1 MSGINLHNYEAFL
14 IDYLDGNLSKDAVI
28 DLKAFLI
35 NNPQLEIDLDELDLP
50 VFSTDEI
57 KVDFKNDLKKKEAII
72 EDEEIIN
79 YLENNLSKV
88 EKNAFELKLLKDK
101 ELSNKLAAYKKTV
114 LIPES
119 TVALALKAELHKTE
133 DDLILTNTTLSFF
146 ENQLSKSEKL
156 IFEKELKTNLVL
168 QKELKAFQKTQLEV
182 EATILFPNKAALKK
196 EARVIA
202 LFSFRTVTSIAAA
215 ILLLIGFAF
224 VFNYYNSKP
233 EITKELAKSDFNKAI
248 KSIENQTVNKT
259 EVINNEDSNINEKK
273 NLLANNISK
282 NVKITSI
289 KKDSVMERNELPTNS
304 LVAKESATVN
314 STKQFDK
321 KVKLAI
327 TNYTLIADS
336 NKTLALENIA
346 PVKFSKQN
354 YLIPEEIDS
363 DESIAV
369 APEKKGFWQKA
380 VKLAKRA
387 NKLGVKSVDGFE
399 SPNQNYS
406 LSFNSF
412 SVERR

>member
-14 IDYLDGNLSKDAVI
+14 IDYLDGNLSKDALI

-35 NNPQLEIDLDELDLP
+35 NNLQLEIDLDELDLP

-168 QKELKAFQKTQLEV
+168 QKELSAFQKTKFEV
-182 EATILFPNKAALKK
+182 DNAILFPNKAGLKK
-196 EARVIA
+196 EAKIIA
-202 LFSFRTVTSIAAA
+202 LFSFRTVVSVAAA
-215 ILLLIGFAF
+215 ILLIIGFTF
-224 VFNYYNSKP
+224 VFNYYNSTP
-233 EITKELAKSDFNKAI
+233 ETTKQLAKTNFNESL
-248 KSIENQTVNKT
+248 KSIENQFVKMIYSTDN
-259 EVINNEDSNINEKK
+259 SNSIV
-273 NLLANNISK
+273 SK
-282 NVKITSI
+282 NEVLIAKNTTQTLKKSFY
-289 KKDSVMERNELPTNS
+289 KKDSVIDLNEKKTNFFANEKHLNPNDKSDFLNESKVVIANNKLPLDTIS
-304 LVAKESATVN
+304 AVAKANLNTP
-314 STKQFDK
+314 K
-321 KVKLAI
+321 
-327 TNYTLIADS
+327 Y
-336 NKTLALENIA
+336 
-346 PVKFSKQN
+346 SKQN
-354 YLIPEEIDS
+354 YLVTEEI
-363 DESIAV
+363 EKEELIAA
-369 APEKKGFWQKA
+369 APEKKGFWQRA
-380 VKLAKRA
+380 VKLAKQA

>member
-1 MSGINLHNYEAFL
+1 MSSINLHNYEAFL
-14 IDYLDGNLSKDAVI
+14 IDYLDGNLSKIAVI

-50 VFSTDEI
+50 VFSNDEI
-57 KVDFKNDLKKKEAII
+57 KVDFKNDLKKKEAFI

-88 EKNAFELKLLKDK
+88 EKNAFELKLLKNK
-101 ELSNKLAAYKKTV
+101 ELSNKLAAYKKTI

-119 TVALALKAELHKTE
+119 TLAFARKAELHKTE
-133 DDLILTNTTLSFF
+133 DDLILANAALSFF
-146 ENQLSKSEKL
+146 ENQLSKSEKI

-168 QKELKAFQKTQLEV
+168 QEELKAFQKTQLEA
-182 EATILFPNKAALKK
+182 EATILFPNKATLKK

-233 EITKELAKSDFNKAI
+233 EITKELAKSDFNKSL
-248 KSIENQTVNKT
+248 KPIENQKT
-259 EVINNEDSNINEKK
+259 KEVEVIDDVSSGINEKK
-273 NLLANNISK
+273 NLLAKNNSK
-282 NVKITSI
+282 NSQNTSI
-289 KKDSVMERNELPTNS
+289 KKDSVIERNQLPTNS

-314 STKQFDK
+314 STKQFDTE
-321 KVKLAI
+321 VKLAI
-327 TNYTLIADS
+327 AYNTLTADS
-336 NKTLALENIA
+336 NKTLVIENLA
-346 PVKFSKQN
+346 PIKFSKQN

-363 DESIAV
+363 EESIAV

-412 SVERR
+412 SVEKR